1 MTTNEVIALLLTP
14 VGGLAIGLVAYW
26 LATRPEKHHPAE

>member
-14 VGGLAIGLVAYW
+14 VGGLVVGLFAYW
-26 LATRPEKHHPAE
+26 LATRRSDKPAK

>member
-1 MTTNEVIALLLTP
+1 MTGLEWTLLIYATAGLA
-14 VGGLAIGLVAYW
+14 VGGLVYW